1 MRITAVKEIVQA
13 QPFRPFVTHVGGRDI
28 EVTHPE
34 QVLFAA
40 DESTVVIA
48 TPDGHIHLLDVNHI
62 DGIERR
68 GGRRKAA

>member
-1 MRITAVKEIVQA
+1 MRITALKEIVQA
-13 QPFRPFVTHVGGRDI
+13 QPFRPFVTHVGGRNI

-40 DESTVVIA
+40 DQSTVVIA
-48 TPDGHIHLLDVNHI
+48 SADGHIHLIDVHHI

-68 GGRRKAA
+68 GRRKAA